1 MLATKQWLARTFVPL
16 ACAGATMSCL
26 DSAQS
31 RPIGVVVIT
40 LDTTRADRLT
50 AYGYDRAEMR
60 HLDGL
65 ARKSVV
71 FDQASSVAPLTL
83 PAHAS
88 IFTGLLPNSHGLH
101 ENGSPALSVDH
112 TTLAE
117 ILRAHSFHNA
127 AFVGSAVLDQDRGL
141 SQGFDRY
148 GGVLGRDARGTR
160 ATQRNAEAVVDE
172 AIQWL
177 NGVGHSPFLLW
188 AHLYDPHLPYQPPEP
203 FATRYANDPYV
214 GEIAYADFQIGRLL
228 EALERQA
235 LLSRTIVVVTGD
247 HGESLGEHGECDHGI
262 FLYESVLR
270 IPLMIRAPS
279 IKPRRVSSVVR
290 IIDVMPTVLDLLGLP
305 LPATDGVSL
314 TGLMKGERQEL
325 EAYAESI
332 YPQRFGWSPLR
343 SLRDGRFKLIE
354 APRPELYDLE
364 QDPLEEH
371 NLYGERPALAA
382 AFRRRL
388 ETFDT
393 TQSWS
398 AAEPVAAGAP
408 LELRERLAALG
419 YVSQGSLPAH
429 PQRAALPDSKD
440 FIARNC
446 SSSKARE

>member
-1 MLATKQWLARTFVPL
+1 
-16 ACAGATMSCL
+16 
-26 DSAQS
+26 
-31 RPIGVVVIT
+31 
-40 LDTTRADRLT
+40 
-50 AYGYDRAEMR
+50 
-60 HLDGL
+60 
-65 ARKSVV
+65 
-71 FDQASSVAPLTL
+71 
-83 PAHAS
+83 
-88 IFTGLLPNSHGLH
+88 
-101 ENGSPALSVDH
+101 
-112 TTLAE
+112 
-117 ILRAHSFHNA
+117 
-127 AFVGSAVLDQDRGL
+127 
-141 SQGFDRY
+141 
-148 GGVLGRDARGTR
+148 
-160 ATQRNAEAVVDE
+160 
-172 AIQWL
+172 
-177 NGVGHSPFLLW
+177 
-188 AHLYDPHLPYQPPEP
+188 
-203 FATRYANDPYV
+203 
-214 GEIAYADFQIGRLL
+214 
-228 EALERQA
+228 
-235 LLSRTIVVVTGD
+235 
-247 HGESLGEHGECDHGI
+247 
-262 FLYESVLR
+262 LR

-290 IIDVMPTVLDLLGLP
+290 LIDVMPTVLDLLGLP
-305 LPATDGVSL
+305 HPATDGVSL

-388 ETFDT
+388 ETFAT

-429 PQRAALPDSKD
+429 PQRAALLDSKD